1 MMLASHSLRKVCL
14 VDLLARRGWWNLPR
28 LTPRF
33 PCLWCIYVQYFDI
46 QTMCCAL
53 ILQYLLIFFHSAV
66 FKDLIST
73 EINNNSRIVV
83 IATSKSH
90 DSLHPSLL
98 TSRGCHVF
106 QCRAELHP
114 PDADQR
120 QQILSAMMAKLFRH
134 RDCDKLEL
142 RSRLKL
148 SFLLWKAKPVKK
160 RVNCLLLRTLLKK
173 LAKHFLASTICRCV
187 HALGI
192 EMTSA
197 LWTVHY
203 SVAIQIVPHR
213 YRRFFFAL

>member
-1 MMLASHSLRKVCL
+1 MSVMYLCTVFWHSKK
-14 VDLLARRGWWNLPR
+14 
-28 LTPRF
+28 
-33 PCLWCIYVQYFDI
+33 
-46 QTMCCAL
+46 CCAL

>member
-1 MMLASHSLRKVCL
+1 MSVMYLFK
-14 VDLLARRGWWNLPR
+14 
-28 LTPRF
+28 
-33 PCLWCIYVQYFDI
+33 YFDI

-142 RSRLKL
+142 RSRLKF
-148 SFLLWKAKPVKK
+148 SFLL
-160 RVNCLLLRTLLKK
+160 
-173 LAKHFLASTICRCV
+173 
-187 HALGI
+187 
-192 EMTSA
+192 
-197 LWTVHY
+197 
-203 SVAIQIVPHR
+203 
-213 YRRFFFAL
+213 

>member
-1 MMLASHSLRKVCL
+1 MSVMYLFTVFWHSNHVFCSH
-14 VDLLARRGWWNLPR
+14 
-28 LTPRF
+28 LTIPT
-33 PCLWCIYVQYFDI
+33 Y
-46 QTMCCAL
+46 
-53 ILQYLLIFFHSAV
+53 FFHSAV

-106 QCRAELHP
+106 QCHAELHP

-173 LAKHFLASTICRCV
+173 LAKHFLASTTCRCV

-213 YRRFFFAL
+213 YRRFFFRALIRHRARP

>member
-1 MMLASHSLRKVCL
+1 
-14 VDLLARRGWWNLPR
+14 
-28 LTPRF
+28 
-33 PCLWCIYVQYFDI
+33 
-46 QTMCCAL
+46 MCCAL

-134 RDCDKLEL
+134 RDCDILEL

-173 LAKHFLASTICRCV
+173 LAKHFLASTTCRCV